1 MERSK
6 QSISALI
13 GNSDEFPILRQQ
25 TFLDH
30 AATSPLCC
38 GSARAGEPRPSRYD
52 GATVMA
58 KPGAGSGSN
67 SGACAELIGAGTQ
80 EIAFVKNTS
89 EGLSTAAFG
98 LTWRKGDRVVVPG
111 AEFASNLYPWLEV
124 GNRYGVD
131 VVVVPETTG
140 ADAARRVSVDRLMEE
155 MSHPQTRVVTLSHV
169 EYASGQRFDVRSIG
183 RYCRRRGNPVLR
195 GCHPVAERVSD
206 QRA

>member
-1 MERSK
+1 
-6 QSISALI
+6 
-13 GNSDEFPILRQQ
+13 
-25 TFLDH
+25 
-30 AATSPLCC
+30 
-38 GSARAGEPRPSRYD
+38 
-52 GATVMA
+52 MA

-140 ADAARRVSVDRLMEE
+140 ADAVRRVSVDRLMEE

-183 RYCRRRGNPVLR
+183 RYCRRRGILFCVDAIQSLGVFPINVHEMCIDVVATEVTS
-195 GCHPVAERVSD
+195 GCLPRPAPGFSTQERSSE
-206 QRA
+206 